1 MLRKRIGILK
11 RIKQKIPADKLII
24 IADAIFNSVIRYG
37 IAVYLVP
44 TYDKEDLKAR
54 KLSSET
60 YTLQVMQNNM
70 LRSIHGLR
78 ISDRVNMLELRT
90 EIKIMSV
97 NQMNIYHTVMEVFNI
112 LRNSSSDQI
121 NGKYSHHNR
130 HSLRKNANNLV
141 KVPEQPQKRK
151 CTGFTYC
158 GAKIFNSLPYKI
170 TETQDRTIFK
180 KLVKNWIWDE
190 IPSY

>member
-1 MLRKRIGILK
+1 
-11 RIKQKIPADKLII
+11 
-24 IADAIFNSVIRYG
+24 
-37 IAVYLVP
+37 
-44 TYDKEDLKAR
+44 
-54 KLSSET
+54 
-60 YTLQVMQNNM
+60 M

-90 EIKIMSV
+90 KIKIMSV
-97 NQMNIYHTVMEVFNI
+97 
-112 LRNSSSDQI
+112 SSEQI

-130 HSLRKNANNLV
+130 HSQRKNANNFV
-141 KVPEQPQKRK
+141 KVPEQPQRRK

-158 GAKIFNSLPYKI
+158 GAKIFNSLPNKI

-190 IPSY
+190 VPSYWQNLRYKLLTIYDTLFIFIFYTFFHYHLSSWLSLEKSA